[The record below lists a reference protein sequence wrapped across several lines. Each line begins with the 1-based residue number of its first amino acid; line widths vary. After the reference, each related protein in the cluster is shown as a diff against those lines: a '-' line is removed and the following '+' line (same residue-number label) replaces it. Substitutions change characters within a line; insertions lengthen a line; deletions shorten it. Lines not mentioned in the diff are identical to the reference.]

1 VSQISPPVR
10 ILLVGAVAF
19 LAAWF
24 TVLRPKTDATIAPAA
39 TPAATATATPKPTD
53 AFGKAVAKA
62 KHAVAQSN
70 AASRRAG
77 GETAPQKTQA
87 KTQTGTTT
95 TQVVAGDTVIPV
107 KVLDT
112 LPTEIS
118 QALQA
123 HRTIVLGVIAD
134 GQTRLR
140 PLADDDRYVRNAL
153 DKVNRYDGQVVVRR
167 VTTDE
172 LVRFAPLVGD
182 LHIDQT
188 PSIVVIDGKLQGT
201 VLSGYVDRISIN
213 QAIADARRN
222 SITPLIA
229 DPYLRKLNTVCS
241 QWVTAEDRWSY
252 PTIPGQK
259 ALASSMNRRIA
270 LEHRYRGLVARI
282 AAPARWRS
290 LKSQF
295 VSALDSYDASIARQ
309 ANAVKVGDDAAY
321 LSATAGFDVGR
332 FRKLDTRL
340 DKLGVTSCV
349 ADRRS

>member
-24 TVLRPKTDATIAPAA
+24 TVLRPKTDAAIAPAA

-77 GETAPQKTQA
+77 GETATHKTQA
-87 KTQTGTTT
+87 ETQAATTT
-95 TQVVAGDTVIPV
+95 TQAVAGDTVIPV

-123 HRTIVLGVIAD
+123 NRTIVLGVIAD

-153 DKVNRYDGQVVVRR
+153 NKVNRYDGQVVVRR

-172 LVRFAPLVGD
+172 LVQFAPLVGD

-222 SITPLIA
+222 SISPLIA
-229 DPYLRKLNTVCS
+229 DPYLRKLNTACS

-270 LEHRYRGLVARI
+270 LEHRYRSLVARI

-309 ANAVKVGDDAAY
+309 ANAVRTGDNAAY
-321 LSATAGFDVGR
+321 LSATASFDVGR